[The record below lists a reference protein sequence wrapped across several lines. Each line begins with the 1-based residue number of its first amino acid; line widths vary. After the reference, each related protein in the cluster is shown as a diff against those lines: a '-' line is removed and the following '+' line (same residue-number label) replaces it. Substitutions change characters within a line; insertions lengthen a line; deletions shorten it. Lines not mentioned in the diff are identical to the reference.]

1 MSFFL
6 HSCAILILC
15 VIHNSDVG
23 FFSCVYS
30 VCDCVYECILCKVC
44 VRLIIPN
51 TSKYFVHHVPCA
63 YVFILLHATYMFIFT
78 HRDEMILMH
87 AHIFLSLLGIK
98 IMAFKL
104 NGLSVRFCSNK
115 LLFYWKE
122 KKNCKSSL
130 YYKVQTTRKYIIFNL
145 DWIAIWYD
153 SVLDLCIPLNTS
165 NATIWLDFICLFLSL
180 HFWVSVHFSYS
191 PAIHAIHRQ
200 HTFICII
207 PFCYRIW

>member
-1 MSFFL
+1 MNVY
-6 HSCAILILC
+6 C
-15 VIHNSDVG
+15 VR
-23 FFSCVYS
+23 S
-30 VCDCVYECILCKVC
+30 VCALSYT
-44 VRLIIPN
+44 N

-122 KKNCKSSL
+122 RKKLQVFIILQSTS
-130 YYKVQTTRKYIIFNL
+130 YTKVYHIQFGLDCDLVWFCFGFVHSFKYLECYHMARFYLPFFIFAFLSVSTLFILTSHPCDTQTTYIYMYNTLLLSHLITFNVYLRSHIHNIVHANISKYIT
-145 DWIAIWYD
+145 
-153 SVLDLCIPLNTS
+153 LCYVT
-165 NATIWLDFICLFLSL
+165 
-180 HFWVSVHFSYS
+180 
-191 PAIHAIHRQ
+191 
-200 HTFICII
+200 
-207 PFCYRIW
+207 